1 MPRVTDAK
9 PVTKAG
15 TYHATFMGVQER
27 QRDDGEF
34 WLWNFDVNTPDG
46 VASISGASSTAFGKR
61 SKAYKWACA
70 LAGKQLEV
78 GEDFLFRDYEGA
90 PCMVEVIVH
99 QLSDGGEVNRV
110 ASVLAPPAPKRE
122 ETNGSTSESGD
133 DDIPF

>member
-1 MPRVTDAK
+1 MPRVKDAK
-9 PVTKAG
+9 TVTKAG
-15 TYHATFMGVQER
+15 TYHSIFTGVQER

-34 WLWNFDVNTPDG
+34 WLWDFDVNTPDG
-46 VASISGASSTAFGKR
+46 VVSISGASSTNFGIR
-61 SKAYKWACA
+61 AKAYSWGSA

-78 GEDFLFRDYEGA
+78 GEDFLFRDHEGA

-110 ASVLAPPAPKRE
+110 ATVLAPPAPKRE